1 MDLKALLTLNNQQKL
16 FANPRR
22 IQLLLQI
29 QATGSISQGAR
40 EAGIS
45 YKAAWDAV
53 NDMNQQAEAPLVA
66 REKGGKGGGG
76 AQLTPFGLRLLKV
89 YALMDQ
95 MQDMALEA
103 LLDEAVPMD
112 NLLELMAHFSLK
124 TSARNQLTGE
134 IVALQGDT
142 LSDNVL
148 VQLSSGQ
155 QVHAA
160 ITHTSTK
167 RLGLIPGKKVLLLLK
182 APAVLIHPQPVPH
195 HNCIRGQLLD
205 VKRNDD
211 KSEITLDIGRHE
223 KIYASV
229 GNNTLDG
236 IPLQLGDHFYASFSA
251 DNTIIA
257 TMD

>member
-1 MDLKALLTLNNQQKL
+1 MNLKALLTLNDQQKL

-22 IQLLLQI
+22 IKLLLQI
-29 QATGSISQGAR
+29 RDSGSISQGAR

-53 NDMNQQAEAPLVA
+53 NDMNQQADAALVTS
-66 REKGGKGGGG
+66 EKGGKGGGG
-76 AQLTPFGLRLLKV
+76 AQLTPFGHRLLKV
-89 YALMDQ
+89 YELMEQ

-148 VQLSSGQ
+148 VQLINGQ
-155 QVHAA
+155 QVQAA
-160 ITHTSTK
+160 ITHTSTD
-167 RLGLIPGKKVLLLLK
+167 RLGLQPGKKVLLLVK
-182 APAVLIHPQPVPH
+182 APAVLIHKHAVTH
-195 HNCIRGQLLD
+195 GNCLQGQLLD
-205 VKRNDD
+205 IKRNDD
-211 KSEITLDIGRHE
+211 KSEITLDIGNGE
-223 KIYASV
+223 KVYASV
-229 GNNTLDG
+229 TNDTLTG
-236 IPLQLGDHFYASFSA
+236 IELQLGDYFYAGFSPE
-251 DNTIIA
+251 NTIIA
-257 TMD
+257 TMN

>member
-1 MDLKALLTLNNQQKL
+1 MNLKALLTLNDQQQL

-22 IQLLLQI
+22 IKLLQQI
-29 QATGSISQGAR
+29 RDTGSISQGAR

-53 NDMNQQAEAPLVA
+53 NDMNLQADMPLVSS
-66 REKGGKGGGG
+66 EKGGKGGGG
-76 AQLTPFGLRLLKV
+76 AQLTPFGHRLLKV
-89 YALMDQ
+89 YDLMDQ

-124 TSARNQLTGE
+124 TSARNQLSGE
-134 IVALQGDT
+134 IVGLQGDT

-160 ITHTSTK
+160 ITHASTD
-167 RLGLIPGKKVLLLLK
+167 RLGLHPGKKVLLLVK
-182 APAVLIHPQPVPH
+182 APTVLIHKQAVKNG
-195 HNCIRGQLLD
+195 NCLQGQLLNI
-205 VKRNDD
+205 KRNQD
-211 KSEITLDIGRHE
+211 KSEITLDIGNGE
-223 KIYASV
+223 KVYASV
-229 GNNTLDG
+229 ANELLQD
-236 IPLQLGDHFYASFSA
+236 IELQLGDYFYAGFSPE
-251 DNTIIA
+251 NTIIA
-257 TMD
+257 TMN